1 MSNKG
6 RSPLRPTRNE
16 RDAVVQV
23 WVDRKDLATIGL
35 YMETKGI
42 RLVHM
47 SDILGFC
54 VEVVKTIILKANG
67 TYVSSTAEA
76 SAFLES
82 RFKAKLNPRGRGN
95 KNLIT
100 NLLGDGNV
108 DDIEDVVIRPSITPA
123 LIASLKEKA
132 IEAQKEKENPNDT
145 LLTRA
150 ERDSSFFDDQSRTF
164 ADIAKANLDVV
175 EDE

>member
-16 RDAVVQV
+16 RDAVVQA

-54 VEVVKTIILKANG
+54 VEVVRTIVLKANG
-67 TYVSSTAEA
+67 KYVDNTSEA
-76 SAFLES
+76 SAFLNS
-82 RFKAKLNPRGRGN
+82 RFKANLNPRGRGN
-95 KNLIT
+95 KNLVS
-100 NLLGDGNV
+100 NLLGDAEVG
-108 DDIEDVVIRPSITPA
+108 DIRDVTIKPSITPE

-132 IEAQKEKENPNDT
+132 IEIQKEKVLGGD
-145 LLTRA
+145 LLTR
-150 ERDSSFFDDQSRTF
+150 EEKDSSFFDIQSKAF
-164 ADIAKANLDVV
+164 ADIAKANLEVV
-175 EDE
+175 KDDE